1 MSVQHLGLYQ
11 SPAKRQPRII
21 PAWGKKALQY
31 LGLGILPVVF
41 TAIPTLGAEQILISY
56 GPLEFSL
63 SISALETYAE
73 TGTINHELAFYAKR
87 LKEQDLAT
95 FRQALLY
102 REDVNPFTLSQFLY
116 SSMGETTLRN
126 LGQIVE
132 TGARQNGFY
141 ALRAALILAAV
152 DSEGLTLLNVMR
164 YYPTKS
170 IRINLS
176 RILALMKT

>member
-1 MSVQHLGLYQ
+1 MSVKCFGLYQ

-21 PAWGKKALQY
+21 LAWGKKALQY

-41 TAIPTLGAEQILISY
+41 TAIPALGVEQILMSY

-63 SISALETYAE
+63 PISALETYAK

-87 LKEQDLAT
+87 LKEQDLTT

-116 SSMGETTLRN
+116 SSRGETTLRN

-141 ALRAALILAAV
+141 ALRAALILAAA
-152 DSEGLTLLNVMR
+152 DPEGLTFLNVMR